1 MHGRERELERLG
13 SLLAGARD
21 GLGGTAVVSGGIG
34 SGRTTVLGA
43 VAARAGST
51 GMQVLRACAAP
62 AEREFARGV
71 VHQLVDPLLP
81 GGRVHDDLPVGVEDD
96 LPVGV
101 EGDLPVGAEDA
112 TLADPVEFLDRTTAP
127 GSPLVVLVDD
137 LQWADDPSLD
147 WLVELAL
154 SSHERPVAL
163 VCSVLA
169 GDRGADRRSV
179 RRLLATARDV
189 RLHPLSERAT
199 TAVVEEWIGAGSAPG
214 TAGVFHAASLGN
226 PMVLTQLLSEAAASG
241 DDTAA
246 RTPVGALRPPALL
259 ERFARAVRDLDDE
272 ALRYLRSVVVLD
284 EDGDAGTIRRL
295 SGLDAAAART
305 ARARLVDAGLLL
317 DRDPPG
323 PSHPAVADVALGPT
337 DRCTVH
343 AEAARL
349 LHEVG
354 RPPAEVA
361 GHLLACTTPLER
373 WAVHTLRTAA
383 SLCLAEDPVGGG
395 RTAADHLRR
404 VLLDGDLSP
413 AERGSVLADLAAAE
427 SGYAPT
433 IATRHVAQAL
443 PLLDGP
449 RARARA
455 IAALPVGAVVTAPA
469 EVRDAV
475 RQADADPA
483 TAGDRPL
490 ALRIRT
496 RRHRLDEQTPEGL
509 EAGCDR
515 LQEVLADPDAELS
528 TSAGQELITV
538 LLHGAALSGRVPAAS
553 VAGLGARLL
562 RIVPAHELDPTGAL
576 PELLG
581 LALVAADRAGSLA
594 HRLAVQQGAAAGAG
608 RSADLHALLALTR
621 GREVRLAPRDPDAP
635 VTPLAVALTATAVVK
650 EARIRGTDTDTDLAR
665 PRLPERAM
673 HRLRR
678 SGAASAA
685 GDLPLAL
692 ECLLDA
698 GRHLDHLGW
707 CNPAVFPWRGRAALL
722 AARLG
727 EVGTARDLAE
737 TELSLA
743 TSWGAPAAL
752 GRALRVRAELAEG
765 PERLRLLRSAS
776 AVLAD
781 SEDGAEADRVTVALE
796 HCPDAVPR
804 PGATGGG
811 SVPPRP
817 VPRPVLAPH
826 PAAGAP
832 PASAEAPL
840 GAAVAARAGSSRST
854 RTGAGRLTAGEQE
867 AVALVQAGASNQQIA
882 QQLRVSRRAVEKRL
896 TSAYRKLGIGGRG
909 DLGPG

>member
-1 MHGRERELERLG
+1 MHGRERELERLE

-21 GLGGTAVVSGGIG
+21 GLGGTAVVSGGVG
-34 SGRTTVLGA
+34 SGRTAVLGA
-43 VAARAGST
+43 VAATAGDT

-71 VHQLVDPLLP
+71 VHQLVDPLLS
-81 GGRVHDDLPVGVEDD
+81 GGRVGD
-96 LPVGV
+96 
-101 EGDLPVGAEDA
+101 DLPVGAEGDA
-112 TLADPVEFLDRTTAP
+112 LVDPVGLLDRTTAP
-127 GSPLVVLVDD
+127 GSALVVLVDD

-179 RRLLATARDV
+179 RRVLATARDI
-189 RLHPLSERAT
+189 RLRPLSERAT
-199 TAVVEEWIGAGSAPG
+199 TAVVEERIGAGSPG
-214 TAGVFHAASLGN
+214 TADLFHAVSRGN
-226 PMVLTQLLSEAAASG
+226 PMVLTQLLSEAVASG
-241 DDTAA
+241 DGTAT
-246 RTPVGALRPPALL
+246 RTPVGEQRPPALL
-259 ERFARAVRDLDDE
+259 ERYARAVRDLDDE
-272 ALRYLRSVVVLD
+272 ALRYLRSAVVLD

-305 ARARLVDAGLLL
+305 ARTRLVDAGLLL

-373 WAVHTLRTAA
+373 WAVHALRTTA

-395 RTAADHLRR
+395 RIAAGHLRR
-404 VLLDGDLSP
+404 ILLDGDLSP
-413 AERGSVLADLAAAE
+413 AERGSVLVDLAAAE

-455 IAALPVGAVVTAPA
+455 IAVLPVGAVVTAPA

-509 EAGCDR
+509 DAGCDR

-594 HRLAVQQGAAAGAG
+594 HRLAVQQGTASGAG
-608 RSADLHALLALTR
+608 RSTDLHTLLALAR
-621 GREVRLAPRDPDAP
+621 GREVDLAPRAPDAP

-650 EARIRGTDTDTDLAR
+650 EVRIRGTDTDTELAR

-698 GRHLDHLGW
+698 GHHLDHLGW
-707 CNPAVFPWRGRAALL
+707 RNPAVFPWRGRAALL

-727 EVGTARDLAE
+727 QVGTARDLAE

-752 GRALRVRAELAEG
+752 GRALRVCADLAEG
-765 PERLRLLRSAS
+765 PERLRLLRSA
-776 AVLAD
+776 AAALAD
-781 SEDGAEADRVTVALE
+781 SEDGAEADRVAVALE
-796 HCPDAVPR
+796 HSSDTVLPPAAAGGGTVPR
-804 PGATGGG
+804 RP
-811 SVPPRP
+811 VRPPR
-817 VPRPVLAPH
+817 

-832 PASAEAPL
+832 AASAEAPL
-840 GAAVAARAGSSRST
+840 GAAVAARAGSSRA
-854 RTGAGRLTAGEQE
+854 TGTGGGRLTAGEQE
-867 AVALVQAGASNQQIA
+867 AVALVRAGASNQQIA
-882 QQLRVSRRAVEKRL
+882 QQLSVSRRAVEKRL

>member
-81 GGRVHDDLPVGVEDD
+81 GGRT
-96 LPVGV
+96 

-112 TLADPVEFLDRTTAP
+112 ALADPVGLLDRTTAP

-179 RRLLATARDV
+179 RRLLATARDI
-189 RLHPLSERAT
+189 RLHPLSDRAT

-214 TAGVFHAASLGN
+214 TAGMFHAASLGN

-509 EAGCDR
+509 EATLDDAGKVRARRAAEFAATGTGYLQLQSHQPSTIGVALHDSPVAQLAWITEKFQAWTDPARRLPDEAVDR
-515 LQEVLADPDAELS
+515 DQLLTTVTATWLWGSGAG
-528 TSAGQELITV
+528 SAQFLYESM
-538 LLHGAALSGRVPAAS
+538 HGAMPWTPPAGDDTASWEGPVVPTAVAVFAADNS
-553 VAGLGARLL
+553 IRSEIDTGNIARWTEFD
-562 RIVPAHELDPTGAL
+562 VGGHFPAMET
-576 PELLG
+576 PELL
-581 LALVAADRAGSLA
+581 VD
-594 HRLAVQQGAAAGAG
+594 
-608 RSADLHALLALTR
+608 D
-621 GREVRLAPRDPDAP
+621 
-635 VTPLAVALTATAVVK
+635 
-650 EARIRGTDTDTDLAR
+650 
-665 PRLPERAM
+665 
-673 HRLRR
+673 
-678 SGAASAA
+678 
-685 GDLPLAL
+685 
-692 ECLLDA
+692 
-698 GRHLDHLGW
+698 
-707 CNPAVFPWRGRAALL
+707 
-722 AARLG
+722 
-727 EVGTARDLAE
+727 
-737 TELSLA
+737 
-743 TSWGAPAAL
+743 
-752 GRALRVRAELAEG
+752 VRAFYAG
-765 PERLRLLRSAS
+765 LR
-776 AVLAD
+776 
-781 SEDGAEADRVTVALE
+781 
-796 HCPDAVPR
+796 
-804 PGATGGG
+804 
-811 SVPPRP
+811 
-817 VPRPVLAPH
+817 
-826 PAAGAP
+826 
-832 PASAEAPL
+832 
-840 GAAVAARAGSSRST
+840 
-854 RTGAGRLTAGEQE
+854 
-867 AVALVQAGASNQQIA
+867 
-882 QQLRVSRRAVEKRL
+882 
-896 TSAYRKLGIGGRG
+896 
-909 DLGPG
+909 

>member
-1 MHGRERELERLG
+1 M
-13 SLLAGARD
+13 
-21 GLGGTAVVSGGIG
+21 
-34 SGRTTVLGA
+34 
-43 VAARAGST
+43 
-51 GMQVLRACAAP
+51 
-62 AEREFARGV
+62 
-71 VHQLVDPLLP
+71 
-81 GGRVHDDLPVGVEDD
+81 
-96 LPVGV
+96 
-101 EGDLPVGAEDA
+101 
-112 TLADPVEFLDRTTAP
+112 
-127 GSPLVVLVDD
+127 
-137 LQWADDPSLD
+137 
-147 WLVELAL
+147 
-154 SSHERPVAL
+154 
-163 VCSVLA
+163 
-169 GDRGADRRSV
+169 
-179 RRLLATARDV
+179 
-189 RLHPLSERAT
+189 
-199 TAVVEEWIGAGSAPG
+199 
-214 TAGVFHAASLGN
+214 
-226 PMVLTQLLSEAAASG
+226 
-241 DDTAA
+241 
-246 RTPVGALRPPALL
+246 
-259 ERFARAVRDLDDE
+259 RDLDDE

-305 ARARLVDAGLLL
+305 ARARLVDVGLLL

-395 RTAADHLRR
+395 RSAADHLRR

-427 SGYAPT
+427 SGHAPT

-449 RARARA
+449 RTRARA

-469 EVRDAV
+469 EVRDAI

-509 EAGCDR
+509 EAGCAR

-562 RIVPAHELDPTGAL
+562 RTVPAHELDPTGAL
-576 PELLG
+576 TELLG

-594 HRLAVQQGAAAGAG
+594 HRLAVQQGAASGAG
-608 RSADLHALLALTR
+608 RSADLHALLALAR

-635 VTPLAVALTATAVVK
+635 VTPLAVALTATVVK
-650 EARIRGTDTDTDLAR
+650 EVRIRATDTDTDLAR

-673 HRLRR
+673 HRLCR

-707 CNPAVFPWRGRAALL
+707 RNPALFPWRGRAALL

-752 GRALRVRAELAEG
+752 GRALRVCAELAEG

-776 AVLAD
+776 AVLAG
-781 SEDGAEADRVTVALE
+781 SEDGAEADRVAVALE
-796 HCPDAVPR
+796 HCPDTVARSTAAGGGPVPR
-804 PGATGGG
+804 
-811 SVPPRP
+811 RP
-817 VPRPVLAPH
+817 VPRPVLAPR
-826 PAAGAP
+826 PATGAP
-832 PASAEAPL
+832 AASAEAPL
-840 GAAVAARAGSSRST
+840 GAAVAARAGSSRAMG
-854 RTGAGRLTAGEQE
+854 TGADRLTAGEQE
-867 AVALVQAGASNQQIA
+867 AVAMVRAGASNQQIA